1 MKWLLCLLLLTGC
14 ATPPPALTGLYSF
27 PAAAELH
34 HPVLWLG
41 AQGQFAFLGAT
52 VAAIGEV
59 LLRPR
64 RLRQRELAV
73 QLEQTG
79 LNAIPVVALV
89 TALIGVSPFGPTTW
103 KPSDRMATSALNTSS
118 VKAAST
124 VT

>member
-52 VAAIGEV
+52 DEPPATATNTGTYRLTGNQLALTFREAACCQFADTETEV
-59 LLRPR
+59 LTLLPAAAGNLRVLFR
-64 RLRQRELAV
+64 GQTLTLQRE
-73 QLEQTG
+73 
-79 LNAIPVVALV
+79 VA
-89 TALIGVSPFGPTTW
+89 TP
-103 KPSDRMATSALNTSS
+103 
-118 VKAAST
+118 
-124 VT
+124 